1 MATFTDKELEYV
13 KSQRLARL
21 ATADSNNAPHVVPVG
36 FRLAEDGTV
45 IDVGGGNLAK
55 SKKYRDLKA
64 NPKVAIVIDD
74 LASIDPWSP
83 RGIEVRGT
91 AELHDTGGPE
101 KFGEGWGNTRS
112 PVRRPVVPDRLRERP
127 PAGEQV
133 GGAVGERARLAGAE
147 PARRSNGPLRWITA
161 CACSGVSPASRRSDP
176 GGAWSRA
183 PGFGCVMHHL
193 RW

>member
-1 MATFTDKELEYV
+1 MATFTDKELEYLE
-13 KSQRLARL
+13 SQRLARL

-36 FRLAEDGTV
+36 FRLAEDGTA

-74 LASIDPWSP
+74 LASTDPWTP

-101 KFGEGWGNTRS
+101 KLGEGWGNAW
-112 PVRRPVVPDRLRERP
+112 VRIVPERVMSWGIEGHAFS
-127 PAGEQV
+127 PAG
-133 GGAVGERARLAGAE
+133 RRRTRTI
-147 PARRSNGPLRWITA
+147 RRS
-161 CACSGVSPASRRSDP
+161 
-176 GGAWSRA
+176 
-183 PGFGCVMHHL
+183 
-193 RW
+193 